1 MDTRATFLRA
11 PRILAE
17 LLKVIC
23 IVVLNLFI
31 AVILA
36 IGSGEAPIE
45 LWATPVIVVAGG
57 EIILLQRPG
66 WLPLGGSR
74 MCLVLWLGHDTILLC
89 GLGGELTH

>member
-66 WLPLGGSR
+66 WLPPRPSQLLHRIPPLIQDLSF
-74 MCLVLWLGHDTILLC
+74 LLADETIF
-89 GLGGELTH
+89 